1 MNTATAFLQGLY
13 PPLEDVAPDVASQG
27 LNNGTNSTSPL
38 GGYQYVVLHGVNDNS
53 PDAIWIKGDDECP
66 AYTASSKGFS
76 RSDESPARNVSDADL
91 AQLRTLADSAELGL
105 NWNASE
111 PMRAVGAKTLSGVV
125 LRQLNATV
133 SSRGAA
139 PKLSLLAGSYDTFL
153 AFFGLT
159 GLLDTGA
166 DFHGLP
172 EYASSMAFELF
183 TDGNDGKAFPADP
196 AANLRVRWLFRNG
209 TAGALKGF
217 PLFGTGEASLPWPRF
232 VSEMQKRAITDV
244 GDWCDK
250 CASKAGF
257 CAAYRDDDGEAGGAE
272 KNSGGGGGDG
282 GISKAVAGVIG
293 AMVTLAVVAVVGGL
307 AWMVLRRKRKGAGR
321 QQGDKTSVR
330 SGSTDERTDK
340 V

>member
-1 MNTATAFLQGLY
+1 
-13 PPLEDVAPDVASQG
+13 
-27 LNNGTNSTSPL
+27 
-38 GGYQYVVLHGVNDNS
+38 
-53 PDAIWIKGDDECP
+53 
-66 AYTASSKGFS
+66 
-76 RSDESPARNVSDADL
+76 
-91 AQLRTLADSAELGL
+91 
-105 NWNASE
+105 
-111 PMRAVGAKTLSGVV
+111 
-125 LRQLNATV
+125 
-133 SSRGAA
+133 
-139 PKLSLLAGSYDTFL
+139 
-153 AFFGLT
+153 
-159 GLLDTGA
+159 
-166 DFHGLP
+166 
-172 EYASSMAFELF
+172 MAFELF